1 MHIHLQMKQR
11 THCLRKE
18 GWTEKQILF
27 FLHLGEILPRSK
39 TNSIVSKGKPEQKKK
54 NNMRRCLETSCSY
67 RNVCWQV
74 KKCPI
79 SPAWDWSLYP
89 TGNYPLPAD
98 TLRPSLGF
106 EGEILSAG
114 LWESRRRHRMYL
126 HTSKTSRELNWKT
139 LHSPAWRQQNRRL
152 NTTV

>member
-1 MHIHLQMKQR
+1 MKQG

-27 FLHLGEILPRSK
+27 FFFCISGEILPWSK
-39 TNSIVSKGKPEQKKK
+39 TNSIVSKGKQEQKKK
-54 NNMRRCLETSCSY
+54 KKPEQNMRRCLETSCSY

-79 SPAWDWSLYP
+79 SPVWDWSLYP

-98 TLRPSLGF
+98 TLRPSPGF

-114 LWESRRRHRMYL
+114 LWESRRRHMLSLY
-126 HTSKTSRELNWKT
+126 TSRTTRELNWKT